1 MFTAPPA
8 SARLPYP
15 YRPEFEV
22 LTSLLHGLAA
32 AADWPAAMRSARPW
46 VLLPPGQHGEG
57 IDGGRI
63 TPVQVFEHDD

>member
-32 AADWPAAMRSARPW
+32 SADWPAAMRSARPW
-46 VLLPPGQHGEG
+46 VQAVRDQ
-57 IDGGRI
+57 IGRASCRER
-63 TPVQVFEHDD
+63 V